1 MNQQRDEGSQEATD
15 DLWSIANGPL
25 VTIKL
30 YSGCISNGVR
40 FHTKDR
46 DSHHKSQNSGV
57 VVEGN
62 THEGK
67 TVTFYG
73 NLYRVWELSYMFGR
87 RVVLFQYEWFN
98 TSRSRFIKADAH
110 FTSIDVRSHW
120 CKNDPFVLPIQ
131 VKQVFYVN
139 DTKFG
144 DHWKVVE
151 RLQHRGIWDILEK
164 EDDLED
170 APTDV
175 FQQDETTNVVPNID
189 IDDSVE
195 VRFTRDDVDPEIIPS
210 NVVLETQNRQ
220 LSNSFL
226 EEDEDEDEDE
236 LVGEPSDNEFASESD
251 SDIDPDIEP

>member
-1 MNQQRDEGSQEATD
+1 MNQLRDEGSQEATD
-15 DLWSIANGPL
+15 DLWSIANGPF

-62 THEGK
+62 NHEGK

-73 NLYRVWELSYMFGR
+73 NLCRVWELSYMFGR
-87 RVVLFQYEWFN
+87 RVVLFQCEWFN

-110 FTSIDVRSHW
+110 FTSIDVRRQW

-151 RLQHRGIWDILEK
+151 RLQHRGIWDIPEK

-175 FQQDETTNVVPNID
+175 FQQDETTNAVPNID

-220 LSNSFL
+220 LSSSFP

-236 LVGEPSDNEFASESD
+236 LLGEPSDNEFASESD